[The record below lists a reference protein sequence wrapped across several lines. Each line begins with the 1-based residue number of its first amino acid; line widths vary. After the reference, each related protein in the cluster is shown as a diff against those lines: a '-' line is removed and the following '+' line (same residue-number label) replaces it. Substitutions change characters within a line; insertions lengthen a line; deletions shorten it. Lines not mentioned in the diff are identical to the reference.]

1 MSYQKKW
8 WRHSVIGVTLTG
20 LGINFIGE
28 AIIIKSNS
36 PEEFDLGHAALWF
49 WIGLFGLVAL
59 NAGISF
65 IADAVK
71 NRIYMEMENGDA
83 PVANSTARKNSDLK

>member
-1 MSYQKKW
+1 MNYKKKW

-28 AIIIKSNS
+28 AIIVKGNG
-36 PEEFDLGHAALWF
+36 PEVFELAHAAHWF
-49 WIGLFGLVAL
+49 WVGLIGLAAL

-71 NRIYMEMENGDA
+71 NRIYMEMETGEA
-83 PVANSTARKNSDLK
+83 PVTKT

>member
-1 MSYQKKW
+1 MDYKKKW
-8 WRHSVIGVTLTG
+8 WRHSVIGVTLVG
-20 LGINFIGE
+20 LGINFIAE
-28 AIIIKSNS
+28 ATIIKGNS
-36 PEEFDLGHAALWF
+36 PDHFDLAHMALWF

-71 NRIYMEMENGDA
+71 QRIYLEIETGEAPKRGD
-83 PVANSTARKNSDLK
+83 T